1 MIVSVII
8 LVIAF
13 GDSFC
18 VIILIFTMVISLI
31 ITCDEYFGDGY
42 ENSLVIIL
50 GIALLIT
57 LTIILLIALG
67 FILVISLIIF
77 LDD

>member
-42 ENSLVIIL
+42 
-50 GIALLIT
+50 
-57 LTIILLIALG
+57 TIILLIALG

>member
-42 ENSLVIIL
+42 ENSFGDYFRDCFADYIDNYFVNCFGVYL
-50 GIALLIT
+50 GD
-57 LTIILLIALG
+57 
-67 FILVISLIIF
+67 F
-77 LDD
+77 LDNVS